1 MSKPRK
7 DMLYLDLIKKV
18 HQFKCSIYFCYETI
32 KLHQRSH
39 HSLIFNILSLIFNSF
54 FPYHF
59 SNLLFF
65 NFSHPF
71 YLFISLLLSTL
82 ISLFLYLFI
91 LLLFFSLFS
100 SPYYKFT
107 IFFFF
112 DSIHSF
118 STHKMLF
125 LSLIF
130 FPFWWILKLFF
141 LHLYFTLINF

>member
-112 DSIHSF
+112 LILYIVFPHTKCYF
-118 STHKMLF
+118 SL
-125 LSLIF
+125 LS
-130 FPFWWILKLFF
+130 FF
-141 LHLYFTLINF
+141 LFGGF

>member
-82 ISLFLYLFI
+82 ISLFFYLFI
-91 LLLFFSLFS
+91 LLFFFLFS

-107 IFFFF
+107 IFFF
-112 DSIHSF
+112 I
-118 STHKMLF
+118 LY
-125 LSLIF
+125 IV
-130 FPFWWILKLFF
+130 FPHTKCYF